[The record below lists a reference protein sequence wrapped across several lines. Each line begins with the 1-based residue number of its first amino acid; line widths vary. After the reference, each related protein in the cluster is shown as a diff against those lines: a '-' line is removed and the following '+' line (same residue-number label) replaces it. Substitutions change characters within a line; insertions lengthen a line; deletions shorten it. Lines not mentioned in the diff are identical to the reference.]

1 MNFALK
7 LKNYFLHL
15 KNSSDKCN
23 FLSGKSFTSK
33 SKKSDALIIRY
44 HDHWRNTMVQF
55 IFIASLIEWL
65 ETGNMLTIPE
75 LEAVIGGLSIQ
86 FKDVYN

>member
-1 MNFALK
+1 
-7 LKNYFLHL
+7 
-15 KNSSDKCN
+15 
-23 FLSGKSFTSK
+23 
-33 SKKSDALIIRY
+33 
-44 HDHWRNTMVQF
+44 MVQF